1 MQAAASWLCGTPVVL
16 PGADGE
22 GICAPRPSRR
32 DEKDN
37 CGKTDIEWGDG
48 EKLVASGLHR
58 RQNGCVLAD
67 HNELNYHDF
76 AAHGTA
82 ECCR

>member
-1 MQAAASWLCGTPVVL
+1 M
-16 PGADGE
+16 
-22 GICAPRPSRR
+22 
-32 DEKDN
+32 
-37 CGKTDIEWGDG
+37 
-48 EKLVASGLHR
+48 ASGLHR

-82 ECCR
+82 LLPLAFSRLERTQAGKRTDVTAAGLVGEVHVKNTTHVVR